1 MNDGVDLTVFGAMVV
16 VFVAVTLI
24 LGWFGYKNTK
34 NNEEFLLGRSKAG
47 PMIIALSYGSTFLS
61 ASAVIGFG
69 GPPYTACR

>member
-34 NNEEFLLGRSKAG
+34 NNEEFLLRMARKAHQG
-47 PMIIALSYGSTFLS
+47 TKVDSLEL
-61 ASAVIGFG
+61 
-69 GPPYTACR
+69 